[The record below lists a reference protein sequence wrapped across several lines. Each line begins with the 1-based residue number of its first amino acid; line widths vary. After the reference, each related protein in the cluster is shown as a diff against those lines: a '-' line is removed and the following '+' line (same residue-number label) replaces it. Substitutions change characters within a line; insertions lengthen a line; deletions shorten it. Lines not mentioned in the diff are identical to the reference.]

1 MNRKTFLRQLGYVTA
16 GTILTPPLLRL
27 TKQNGPFFRMNSDI
41 GYFTGRGGT
50 IGWFVTHDAVV
61 VVDSQFQN
69 SAEDFISGITD
80 YGTGP
85 TRILFNTHHHG
96 DHVSGNGVFSSE
108 NYQIIAHENVP
119 ILQRRVAEAQGNI
132 DSMVAAEIT
141 FDDSYSIDLGTEQVT
156 AKYYGS
162 AHTGGDSVIWFE
174 NKNIA
179 HMGDLVFNRWYPFID
194 LEGGASIQGWIELLE
209 TVAEEANRETRFIFG
224 HGNVDFGVTGDTS
237 DILYMRDFLSK
248 LLDHTSEGLAA
259 GKRIDEITNIEQF
272 KEFPDHQSA
281 GARLSLTANIT
292 AAYEELS
299 SET

>member
-1 MNRKTFLRQLGYVTA
+1 MNRKTFLCQLGYVTA

-27 TKQNGPFFRMNSDI
+27 TKQNGPFFPMNSDI

-50 IGWFVTHDAVV
+50 IGWFVTPDAVV

-69 SAEDFISGITD
+69 SAEDFISGIAD

-96 DHVSGNGVFSSE
+96 DHVSGNGVFSAE
-108 NYQIIAHENVP
+108 NYQIISHENVP

-132 DSMVAAEIT
+132 NSMVAAEIT
-141 FDDSYSIDLGTEQVT
+141 FDDSYSIDLGREKVT

-174 NKNIA
+174 NRNIA

-194 LEGGASIQGWIELLE
+194 LEGGASIQGWIKLLE

-224 HGNVDFGVTGDTS
+224 HGNIDFGVTGNTS

-259 GKRIDEITNIEQF
+259 GQSMDEIINVEQF
-272 KEFPDHQSA
+272 EEFPDHQSA
-281 GARLSLTANIT
+281 GARLSLSANLKS
-292 AAYEELS
+292 AYEELS
-299 SET
+299 SEI

>member
-16 GTILTPPLLRL
+16 GTILAPSLHKL
-27 TKQNGPFFRMNSDI
+27 TKQNGPFFPMNSDI

-50 IGWFVTHDAVV
+50 IGWFVTPDAVV

-69 SAEDFISGITD
+69 SAEDFISGIAD

-108 NYQIIAHENVP
+108 NYQIIAHSNVP
-119 ILQRRVAEAQGNI
+119 VLQRRVAQAQGNI

-141 FDDSYSIDLGTEQVT
+141 FDDNYSIDLGTEQVT
-156 AKYYGS
+156 AKYYGR

-174 NKNIA
+174 NRNIA

-209 TVAEEANRETRFIFG
+209 TVAEEANPETRFIFG
-224 HGNVDFGVTGDTS
+224 HGNLDFGVTGNTS
-237 DILYMRDFLSK
+237 DLLYMRDFLSK

-259 GKRIDEITNIEQF
+259 GQSIDEITNIEQF
-272 KEFPDHQSA
+272 EEFPDHQSA
-281 GARLSLTANIT
+281 GARLSLTANLK

-299 SET
+299 S